1 MNILVC
7 IVVYGNRLNEIAKC
21 LSSLEHAIGRVS
33 KLIGI
38 TVKVGN
44 ALNDTNFVPDLNRL
58 CNKMNFQFSNFGVK
72 DIKRIYIARHLKL

>member
-58 CNKMNFQFSNFGVK
+58 CNKMNFTKNLMTYYDFLLDHLPLQF
-72 DIKRIYIARHLKL
+72 I